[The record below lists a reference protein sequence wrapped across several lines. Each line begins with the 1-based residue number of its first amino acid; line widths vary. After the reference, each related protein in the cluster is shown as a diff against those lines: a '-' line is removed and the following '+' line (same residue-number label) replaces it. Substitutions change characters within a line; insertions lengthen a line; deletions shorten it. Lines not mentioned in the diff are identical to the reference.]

1 MRRRGSGL
9 KIAEIE
15 QTSAGIITKNDSD
28 NYRDVVF
35 DLDSQR
41 AINRSLESS
50 ICSLRTRKDVFVHLT
65 RKLDKFFSIHK
76 ASYSL
81 NDPEKDRMRIPVVC
95 QGGDVH
101 SGVVISVDAK
111 KSLMRKVLE
120 DGRIYL
126 EDLPEHVV
134 GNIIERKLLLL
145 SDTNSLA
152 IVPMRVYGR
161 LLGTMNFASPA
172 PFAFSIF
179 SSHLFDYLFAMVSQ
193 RFVELNS

>member
-1 MRRRGSGL
+1 M

-15 QTSAGIITKNDSD
+15 QTFAGIAAYNSD
-28 NYRDVVF
+28 DYRNVIF

-41 AINRSLESS
+41 VIYRSLESS
-50 ICSLRTRKDVFVHLT
+50 ICSLRTRKDVFVRLT
-65 RKLDKFFSIHK
+65 KKLDKFFAIHK

-81 NDPEKDRMRIPVVC
+81 NDPEKDRMRVPVVC

-101 SGVVISVDAK
+101 SGVVISVAGN

-126 EDLPEHVV
+126 EDFPEQVV

-145 SDTNSLA
+145 SDTSSLA
-152 IVPMRVYGR
+152 IVPMRVDGR
-161 LLGTMNFASPA
+161 VLGTMNVASPA

-179 SSHLFDYLFAMVSQ
+179 SSHLFDYLFAMVSR
-193 RFVELNS
+193 RFAELHS